1 MALTNL
7 GLLTNEQK
15 TLWGMDLWKN
25 ARNLS
30 FINKFLGEGSGSMIN
45 HVTELKKSEKGT
57 RAVITLLA
65 DLVGDGIAGDRT
77 LKGNEEGMQT
87 FEQVI
92 RFDQLRHANAHEGR
106 MAEQKSV
113 FSFRDN
119 SKNVLAYW
127 LADRMDQMA
136 FQTLGGRTFALKPDG
151 SARVGSDLQHLEFAA
166 DVTAPST
173 RRLTRWDNVAKTLRT
188 NVTGSNTSNTI
199 VNTGTAATSDYP
211 SWEMFVALKAYA
223 KDRYMRGVG
232 GDAGSEKYHAFLT
245 PQAMARLK
253 LDPVYR
259 DNLRFSQNASVND
272 KQFSGDSVTV
282 DGITLHEF
290 RHVPNVSNGIS
301 GTNMYGS
308 GLNLQGSQ
316 VLFCGAQALGMADIG
331 APYWEEE
338 YDDYKNRQSIS
349 VGKMLGFLKP
359 RFGNIY
365 ENNAVEDFGVISCF
379 VAQ

>member
-1 MALTNL
+1 MAMTNL

-25 ARNLS
+25 ARNKS
-30 FINKFLGEGSGSMIN
+30 FIAQFFGKDNGALVN
-45 HVTELKKSEKGT
+45 HVTELTKGVKGT

-65 DLVGDGIAGDRT
+65 DLRGDGIAGDRT
-77 LKGNEEGMQT
+77 LKGNEEAMQT

-92 RFDQLRHANAHEGR
+92 RYDQLRHANSHEGR

-113 FSFRDN
+113 FSFREN

-127 LADRMDQMA
+127 LADRIDQMA
-136 FQTLGGRTFALKPDG
+136 FQTLGGVSYAYTPNGAT
-151 SARVGSDLQHLEFAA
+151 RVGSDLQYLEFAA
-166 DVTAPST
+166 DVTPAST
-173 RRLTRWDNVAKTLRT
+173 RRMCRWDNVNKTLKT
-188 NVTGSNTSNTI
+188 SATGSNTSGSI
-199 VNTGTAATSDYP
+199 VNTGAAATSDFP
-211 SWEMFVALKAYA
+211 AWEMFIQLKAYA

-232 GDAGSEKYHAFLT
+232 GDGGSENFHAFLT

-253 LDPVYR
+253 LDPTYLQ
-259 DNLRFSQNASVND
+259 NLRYSQNSATNA
-272 KQFSGDSVTV
+272 KLFSGDAVTI
-282 DGITLHEF
+282 DGITLHEY
-290 RHVPNVSNGIS
+290 RHVPNCSQGTS
-301 GTNMYGS
+301 GVNMYGA

-316 VLFCGAQALGMADIG
+316 VLFCGAQALAMADID
-331 APYWEEE
+331 APYWEEDS
-338 YDDYKNRQSIS
+338 DDFNNRQSIS

-365 ENNAVEDFGVISCF
+365 EGNAVEDFGVISCY

>member
-15 TLWGMDLWKN
+15 TIWGMDLWKN
-25 ARNLS
+25 ARNKS
-30 FINKFLGEGSGSMIN
+30 FTSQFLGNDNGSMIN
-45 HVTELKKSEKGT
+45 HVTELTKGTKGT

-65 DLVGDGIAGDRT
+65 DLIGDGIAGDRT

-92 RFDQLRHANAHEGR
+92 RYDQLRHANKHEGR

-127 LADRMDQMA
+127 LADRIDQMA
-136 FQTLGGRTFALKPDG
+136 FQTLGGLSYAYKPNGAL
-151 SARVGSDLQHLEFAA
+151 RVGSDLQNLEFAN
-166 DVTAPST
+166 DVSAPST
-173 RRLTRWDNVAKTLRT
+173 RRMTRWDNVNKTLKT
-188 NVTGSNTSNTI
+188 NVTGSNTSAS
-199 VNTGTAATSDYP
+199 VVSTGAAAASDFP
-211 SWEMFVALKAYA
+211 AWEMFVALKAYA

-232 GDAGSEKYHAFLT
+232 GDGGSENYHAFLT

-253 LDPVYR
+253 LDPTYLQ
-259 DNLRFSQNASVND
+259 NLRYSQNSATNA
-272 KQFSGDSVTV
+272 KLFSGDAVTV

-290 RHVPNVSNGIS
+290 RHVPNTT
-301 GTNMYGS
+301 GTASKYGGGS
-308 GLNLQGSQ
+308 VEGSQ
-316 VLFCGAQALGMADIG
+316 VLFCGAQALGMADID
-331 APYWEEE
+331 APYWEEDE
-338 YDDYKNRQSIS
+338 DDFGNSQSIS

-359 RFGNIY
+359 KFGNIY
-365 ENNAVEDFGVISCF
+365 EGNAVEDFGVISCY